1 MAQHSMQ
8 QPSSSTLQFS
18 ASRLPAGERLAEQ
31 VGSIRL
37 KVEHDVLHS
46 TLIARGDTRNCM
58 AMILKPNGFEY
69 NRNLKRWE
77 RAGAG
82 PEAVLAGMQRI
93 AERDGVMFETHRT
106 NEPVRKRSLA
116 DFLAEHEASCTAA
129 LASDLQ
135 DPHGTDEE
143 IDDDEWDD
151 DALAQIDAAVAAH
164 AAAPRSPAAAA
175 APRPALT
182 PEQQRRIE
190 ANKAEA
196 LRRRAAAGA
205 APVASA
211 AASAP
216 LTPEQQRRIEANRA
230 EALRRRAAASSSS
243 SQAQSSAVTASPAAA
258 ETDSQQTV
266 VDDGE

>member
-1 MAQHSMQ
+1 MEAR
-8 QPSSSTLQFS
+8 PSTSATLQFQ
-18 ASRLPAGERLAEQ
+18 ASRPPAGERLAEQ

-58 AMILKPNGFEY
+58 AMILKPHGFEY

-93 AERDGVMFETHRT
+93 AERDGVSFETFRT

-143 IDDDEWDD
+143 IDDEWDD

-205 APVASA
+205 APVATA

-243 SQAQSSAVTASPAAA
+243 SQAQSSGVTASPAAA

>member
-1 MAQHSMQ
+1 MAQH
-8 QPSSSTLQFS
+8 SSTLQFQ
-18 ASRLPAGERLAEQ
+18 ASRPPAGERLAEQ

-77 RAGAG
+77 RAGTG

-93 AERDGVMFETHRT
+93 AERDGVSFETFRT

-143 IDDDEWDD
+143 IDDEWDD
-151 DALAQIDAAVAAH
+151 DALAQIDAAEVLGLVILPSIADNACVVYM
-164 AAAPRSPAAAA
+164 R
-175 APRPALT
+175 T
-182 PEQQRRIE
+182 
-190 ANKAEA
+190 KAKDW
-196 LRRRAAAGA
+196 GCM
-205 APVASA
+205 
-211 AASAP
+211 
-216 LTPEQQRRIEANRA
+216 
-230 EALRRRAAASSSS
+230 
-243 SQAQSSAVTASPAAA
+243 
-258 ETDSQQTV
+258 
-266 VDDGE
+266 

>member
-1 MAQHSMQ
+1 MAQH
-8 QPSSSTLQFS
+8 SSTLQFT
-18 ASRLPAGERLAEQ
+18 AARPPAGERLAEQ

-58 AMILKPNGFEY
+58 AMILKPHGFEY

-77 RAGAG
+77 RAGPARRQCSPACSGSLSATASLRDPSHQRARAQAG
-82 PEAVLAGMQRI
+82 
-93 AERDGVMFETHRT
+93 
-106 NEPVRKRSLA
+106 LA
-116 DFLAEHEASCTAA
+116 DFLAEHRASCTAA

-143 IDDDEWDD
+143 IDDEWDQ

-164 AAAPRSPAAAA
+164 AAAPPAAAA
-175 APRPALT
+175 APRRLT

-205 APVASA
+205 APVA
-211 AASAP
+211 AP
-216 LTPEQQRRIEANRA
+216 PRARPSRRSSSGGSRRMGRRRCAGAPRSSRVAPQRRRPKPTRSRRSSTTQSDIRCVSIEM
-230 EALRRRAAASSSS
+230 
-243 SQAQSSAVTASPAAA
+243 
-258 ETDSQQTV
+258 
-266 VDDGE
+266 